1 VASSRGLSG
10 SARAELV
17 QLLANGAPPDALRD
31 SLPESV
37 QIFDKT
43 GNLADASNVGA
54 LLQST
59 RGMVVLVVLDREV
72 DPGDA
77 RGVIA
82 QLGQAVYDSLLRPA
96 SE

>member
-1 VASSRGLSG
+1 
-10 SARAELV
+10 
-17 QLLANGAPPDALRD
+17 
-31 SLPESV
+31 
-37 QIFDKT
+37 
-43 GNLADASNVGA
+43 
-54 LLQST
+54 
-59 RGMVVLVVLDREV
+59 MVVLVVLDHEV